1 MPVSNSI
8 DNRHLKHVD
17 EINFSHFDLQKLAG
31 KMEKWAV
38 LQSLFTAQTVSKTIW
53 TST

>member
-8 DNRHLKHVD
+8 DHRHLKHVD
-17 EINFSHFDLQKLAG
+17 KINFSDMDLQKLAG
-31 KMEKWAV
+31 KKEKWAV
-38 LQSLFTAQTVSKTIW
+38 LHLFTAQMVSKTIW